1 MKTKFYVLAA
11 LLMASMTNVM
21 AGGWIKIL
29 YPTPEQCEPVNNND
43 DRVKD
48 FALTGYAEWSNG
60 CFISNE
66 FFREAVPGNEILIN
80 GWIPDGDIGKTHKIY
95 VGGDKPDYHFSGTDF
110 RVSSLPVSCY
120 LTQEMIDSINAG
132 HNIRIYGENMTINRV
147 ELYTGKAGSVK
158 FGKVLWMQV
167 PIIPHP
173 FIMDEWTTLDLY
185 KEALTGV
192 DFSKYKAIRFYHD
205 ANRTDFLMNIIQAWG
220 SPGVKIADQN
230 DMTKTNEYF
239 ELPLDETMRD
249 KFTAFMSSG
258 EGTLKIQCHKG
269 SGEKFHLTDVV
280 LLPISPDGCSNCFY
294 VY

>member
-21 AGGWIKIL
+21 AGPWISIL
-29 YPTPEQCEPVNNND
+29 YPTPIDAGTDADN
-43 DRVKD
+43 RTKD
-48 FALTGYAEWSNG
+48 FALTGYAGWGNG
-60 CFISNE
+60 CFISKD
-66 FFREAVPGNEILIN
+66 FFSDAVPGNEIFIN
-80 GWIPDGDIGKTHKIY
+80 GWIPEGDKDKTHKIY
-95 VGGDKPDYHFSGTDF
+95 VGGDNPDYHFPGTDF

-120 LTQEMIDSINAG
+120 LTQEMIDAIKG
-132 HNIRIYGENMTINRV
+132 GQNIRIYGENMTINRV

-167 PIIPHP
+167 PTIPYP
-173 FIMDEWTTLDLY
+173 FTMDEWTTLDLY

-205 ANRTDFLMNIIQAWG
+205 ANRTDFKMNIIQAWA
-220 SPGVKIADQN
+220 PAVKIADQN

-239 ELPLDETMRD
+239 ELPLDETMRG
-249 KFTAFMSSG
+249 KFTTFMSSG
-258 EGTLKIQCHKG
+258 EGTLKIQCNKE
-269 SGEKFHLTDVV
+269 SGAAFHLTDVV
-280 LLPISPDGCSNCFY
+280 LLPISPDDCSNCFY